1 MHSQQPIIQKMLS
14 KCIKLLVLLL
24 CNRSNA
30 ELIKSGCEVYEN
42 KHSYESIFFLK
53 ANTFVSVQQTGIDD
67 FVNIRLKVY
76 INSAHLK
83 NHTYIADY
91 VDFYDSLGVA
101 IGSTYKEIKCHGLN
115 HNRNGRISVI
125 IDGYMRSNNIIQ
137 GSNPEFYVS
146 NYNAFLNGQ
155 WNEEDTKHILEQ
167 FHFKPI
173 SDSNEYRLYCL
184 NHWDEKILG
193 IITKSNVVFAI
204 LPKRNLTLKH
214 YVADAE
220 QNGIKVY
227 YVGTPKAEDAIII
240 SAHFIKN
247 WLLE

>member
-1 MHSQQPIIQKMLS
+1 MTPNKYLKVLIFYLILLHES
-14 KCIKLLVLLL
+14 K
-24 CNRSNA
+24 A
-30 ELIKSGCEVYEN
+30 ELIKAGAEVYEN
-42 KHSYESIFFLK
+42 KHSYESVFFLK
-53 ANTFVSVQQTGIDD
+53 ANTFVSVQETGVVD

-83 NHTYIADY
+83 NNMYIADF

-101 IGSTYKEIKCHGLN
+101 IGSTYKEIRGYGVRQ
-115 HNRNGRISVI
+115 NRNGKVSITI
-125 IDGYMRSNNIIQ
+125 EGYLRMNTIRE
-137 GSNPEFYVS
+137 GSIPEFYVS
-146 NYNAFLNGQ
+146 NYNAFLKGQ
-155 WNEEDTKHILEQ
+155 WNEEDSKHILEQ

-193 IITKSNVVFAI
+193 IITKGNVVFAI

-214 YVADAE
+214 YVANAE

-240 SAHFIKN
+240 STHFIKN